1 MNEQVLNV
9 SVEHWEGPLDLLLSL
24 ARANRVDLR
33 AIPILPLVDQY
44 LAFIARAR
52 ALRIELA
59 ADYLV
64 MAAWLAY
71 LKSALLLPAP
81 ETPEADPDVLAER
94 LRWRLARL
102 AAMREAAAALV
113 QRDMLGRDVFA
124 RGAPEGLRRVTKAK
138 VATRLYDLLS
148 AYGAIHA
155 ARDARAWSP
164 PERPQLMT
172 LDEALDRVGA
182 ILGTRLDWTALAAFL
197 PDLPAGM
204 PRAAALAASFAAA
217 LELVRLGRAEM
228 AQGAPF
234 APLMLR
240 GRPQP

>member
-1 MNEQVLNV
+1 MNEEMGLGISEDVLNV

-81 ETPEADPDVLAER
+81 VSEEETDPDVLAER
-94 LRWRLARL
+94 LRW
-102 AAMREAAAALV
+102 
-113 QRDMLGRDVFA
+113 
-124 RGAPEGLRRVTKAK
+124 
-138 VATRLYDLLS
+138 
-148 AYGAIHA
+148 
-155 ARDARAWSP
+155 
-164 PERPQLMT
+164 
-172 LDEALDRVGA
+172 
-182 ILGTRLDWTALAAFL
+182 
-197 PDLPAGM
+197 
-204 PRAAALAASFAAA
+204 
-217 LELVRLGRAEM
+217 
-228 AQGAPF
+228 
-234 APLMLR
+234 
-240 GRPQP
+240 